1 MLSQTTEYALR
12 LAVQLASQPG
22 RPLTIPELARSTRI
36 PEGYL
41 AKVLRQLS
49 RAGLVHSQRGPNG
62 GSVLTRDPEEISVL
76 DVVQAVDPLKRI
88 EVCPLGLRSHGADL
102 CPLHRRLDQ
111 AIASV
116 ETAFRSSSLAEMLR
130 DPQGSL
136 PLCED
141 PRGRRAS
148 PGGRR

>member
-12 LAVQLASQPG
+12 LVVQLAGQPG
-22 RPLTIPELARSTRI
+22 RPLTIPELARATRI

-41 AKVLRQLS
+41 AKVLRQLA
-49 RAGLVHSQRGPNG
+49 RAGLVRSQRGPSG
-62 GSVLTRDPEEISVL
+62 GSSLAGRPQDISVL

-88 EVCPLGLRSHGADL
+88 ETCPLGIKAHGTNL
-102 CPLHRRLDQ
+102 CLLHRRLDQ

-116 ETAFRSSSLAEMLR
+116 ETAFRESSLAELVQR
-130 DPQGSL
+130 PRGRR

-141 PRGRRAS
+141 PPGRRGR
-148 PGGRR
+148 GGATR

>member
-12 LAVQLASQPG
+12 IVVQLASQGAEPV
-22 RPLTIPELARSTRI
+22 TIPELARTTRI
-36 PEGYL
+36 PSGYL
-41 AKVLRQLS
+41 AKVLRQLA

-62 GSVLTRDPEEISVL
+62 GSVLLRPPEELTVL

-88 EVCPLGLRSHGADL
+88 EVCPLGLRGHGANL

-111 AIASV
+111 AVATV
-116 ETAFRSSSLAEMLR
+116 ETAFRNSSVADLLG
-130 DPQGSL
+130 DPRGSR

-141 PRGRRAS
+141 PRLRRPP

>member
-1 MLSQTTEYALR
+1 MLSTTTEYALR
-12 LAVQLASQPG
+12 LVVQLASQPG
-22 RPLTIPELARSTRI
+22 QPVTIPDLARITRI
-36 PEGYL
+36 PSGYL

-49 RAGLVHSQRGPNG
+49 KAGLVHSQRGPNG
-62 GSVLTRDPEEISVL
+62 GSVLARTPEELTVL

-88 EVCPLGLRSHGADL
+88 EVCPLGLRSHGANL

-111 AIASV
+111 AVATV
-116 ETAFRSSSLAEMLR
+116 ETAFRNSSISELVA
-130 DPQGSL
+130 DPRGSR

-141 PRGRRAS
+141 PRLRRAV

>member
-12 LAVQLASQPG
+12 LVVQLASHGDQPV
-22 RPLTIPELARSTRI
+22 TIPELARTTKI
-36 PEGYL
+36 PSGYL

-49 RAGLVHSQRGPNG
+49 RAGLVHSQRGPTG
-62 GSVLTRDPEEISVL
+62 GSVLLRPPEEISVL

-88 EVCPLGLRSHGADL
+88 TVCPLGLRSHGANL

-116 ETAFRSSSLAEMLR
+116 ETAFRQSSLAEMAG
-130 DPQGSL
+130 DQQGSR
-136 PLCED
+136 PFCED
-141 PRGRRAS
+141 PRARAS
-148 PGGRR
+148 RTGGRR

>member
-12 LAVQLASQPG
+12 IVVQLASQGAEPV
-22 RPLTIPELARSTRI
+22 TIPELARTTKI
-36 PEGYL
+36 PSGYL
-41 AKVLRQLS
+41 AKVLRQLA

-62 GSVLTRDPEEISVL
+62 GSVLLRPPEELTVL

-88 EVCPLGLRSHGADL
+88 EVCPLGLRGHGANL

-111 AIASV
+111 AVATV
-116 ETAFRSSSLAEMLR
+116 ETAFRNSSVADLLG
-130 DPQGSL
+130 DPRGSR

-141 PRGRRAS
+141 PHLRRPP